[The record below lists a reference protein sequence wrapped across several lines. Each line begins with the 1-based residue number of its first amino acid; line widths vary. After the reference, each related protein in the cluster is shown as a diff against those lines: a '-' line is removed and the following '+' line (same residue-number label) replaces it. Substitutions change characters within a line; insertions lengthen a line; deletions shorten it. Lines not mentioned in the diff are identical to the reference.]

1 LDNIFIGRQPILDK
15 NENIFGYELLF
26 RDSLENRAVFE
37 NKMHAMCRLLANV
50 FENFGV
56 DILIGNAKGFVN
68 INEEM
73 LFNNLIELIPSDKFI
88 LEILEDSNIDDNFID
103 NVKKLK
109 ILGYTFALDD
119 FIFEER
125 YLKKFGKLIPIVDYI
140 KIDLPSSKKEILDMQ
155 INKLKKYNVKLIAE
169 KVEEKEDYE
178 YCKEIGFDYFQ
189 GYYFAKPDI
198 LEQKN
203 IDPSKIAVIKITNML
218 RKDASINKIVEAF
231 NINPDISYN
240 LLRFINSA
248 NFFFR
253 SNIKSIRH
261 AISLIGYRKLQ
272 NWLFLL
278 SYAKPGRLNKDTAL
292 LQTAVVRAKT
302 MEILAEHKWGNA
314 YADSA
319 FLTGM
324 LSLVDNLFRLP
335 KEKLVMELDIA
346 PEIKN
351 AILFY
356 EGKLGEMLMLVV
368 HAEHSNIAEMEK
380 YLKICNISL
389 NEFNSAQN
397 ESFLWYQKL
406 IKDL

>member
-1 LDNIFIGRQPILDK
+1 MDSIFIGRQPILSAD
-15 NENIFGYELLF
+15 ESIFGYELLF

-37 NKMHAMCRLLANV
+37 SRMHAMCRLLTNV

-73 LFNNLIELIPSDKFI
+73 LFNNLIELIPADRFI
-88 LEILEDSNIDDNFID
+88 LEILEDSNVNEDFI
-103 NVKKLK
+103 NNIKKLK
-109 ILGYTFALDD
+109 ILGYVFALDD
-119 FIFEER
+119 FIFEED
-125 YLKKFGKLIPIVDYI
+125 YLKKFGGLIPLVDYI
-140 KIDLPSSKKEILDMQ
+140 KVDLPNCQKEALEVQ
-155 INKLKKYNVKLIAE
+155 IRKLKKYKVKIIAE
-169 KVEEKEDYE
+169 KVEEKEEYE
-178 YCKEIGFDYFQ
+178 YCKAIGFDYFQ
-189 GYYFAKPDI
+189 GYYFAKPDV

-203 IDPSKIAVIKITNML
+203 IDPSKISVIKITNML

-231 NINPDISYN
+231 NVNPDISYN
-240 LLRFINSA
+240 LLKFINSA

-278 SYAKPGRLNKDTAL
+278 SYAKPGRVNKDTAL
-292 LQTAVVRAKT
+292 LQTAVIRAKT
-302 MEILAEHKWGNA
+302 MEILAEDKWGEA

-324 LSLVDNLFRLP
+324 LSLVDTLFGLP
-335 KEKLVMELDIA
+335 KEKLVRELDIDQ
-346 PEIKN
+346 EIKN
-351 AILFY
+351 AILFF
-356 EGKLGEMLMLVV
+356 EGRLGELLILIIQ
-368 HAEHSNIAEMEK
+368 AEHSNINEMEK
-380 YLKICNISL
+380 YLEICKISL
-389 NEFNSAQN
+389 SDFNTAQN